1 MFGTI
6 LVANRGEIAV
16 RIMRACR
23 ELGIRTVAVYSDAD
37 RFAYHTR
44 VADVAIRIGP
54 APAGEGYLHIPAII
68 QAARETGAEAIH
80 PGYGFL
86 SENAEF
92 AEACAGAGI
101 VFIGP
106 PPEAIRLMGSKIA
119 AKAAV
124 EQAGVPII
132 PGYQGAEQDPK
143 SLAREAKRLGFPV
156 MIKAAAG
163 GGGKGMRA
171 VETPE
176 DFPDALAA
184 AQREALAAFGNATVF
199 LEKLI
204 VRPRH
209 IEFQI
214 LADQHGRCLHLG
226 ERECSIQRRHQKV
239 IEEAPSAALTPELRA
254 EMGAV
259 AVRAAQAA
267 GYVNAG
273 TVEFMLDGDGRY
285 YFLEMNTRL
294 QVEHPV
300 TELVSGRDLVHWQ
313 IAIAAGM
320 PLTIPDPVTPRGHA
334 IEVRLYAE
342 DPATGLPATGTAL
355 ALHTPHGPGIRLDA
369 GLEAGDAVGMWYDPM
384 LAKLI
389 VWGDDRALAV
399 TRLQDALADL
409 AVLGLTTNL
418 PLLRRIA
425 ADERFISGETYTD
438 FLSDPRYTAITDSE
452 ETHDATWQRLIVA
465 AAAFER
471 DETRDHP
478 TIKRSPWAAG
488 ALRSGEFTTRY
499 AFHDEIIP
507 VTLHADPHVSGGWHA
522 LVNGDPVSL
531 GGATE
536 HDPMLL
542 YRVGAAMTLR
552 QGICQARFWAAR
564 DPATNAILVT
574 DGQVTLS
581 CAPPRPLDID
591 VAAHG
596 SGGVVGG
603 MRSITAPMAGTI
615 IQVRVQ
621 PGDHVAA
628 RQTLVI
634 MSAMKMEHS
643 LTAPSAAIVRS
654 VHAKAGDV
662 VTGGAALVEL
672 EAAEDI

>member
-1 MFGTI
+1 MFRAI

-16 RIMRACR
+16 RVMHACR

-37 RFAYHTR
+37 RFALHAR
-44 VADVAIRIGP
+44 LADVAVRIGP
-54 APAGEGYLHIPAII
+54 APAGESYLNIPAII
-68 QAARETGAEAIH
+68 RAAQESGAEAIH

-92 AEACAGAGI
+92 AEACAEAGI

-106 PPEAIRLMGSKIA
+106 SPAAIRLMGSKIA

-124 EQAGVPII
+124 QQAGVPVI

-171 VETPE
+171 VARAE

-184 AQREALAAFGNATVF
+184 AQREAQAAFGDATVF

-204 VRPRH
+204 MRPRH

-239 IEEAPSAALTPELRA
+239 IEEAPSAALSPELRA

-273 TVEFMLDGDGRY
+273 TVEFMLDTDGRY

-313 IAIAAGM
+313 IAIAAGA
-320 PLTIPDPVTPRGHA
+320 PLAIPEPVTPRGHA

-355 ALHTPHGPGIRLDA
+355 ALHMPRGPGIRLDF
-369 GLEAGDAVGMWYDPM
+369 GLEAGDSVGMWYDPM

-389 VWGDDRALAV
+389 VWGDDRAMAV
-399 TRLQDALADL
+399 TRLHDALADL

-425 ADERFISGETYTD
+425 ADERFVSGETFTD
-438 FLSDPRYTAITDSE
+438 FLSDSRYNTITQVSDPRQE
-452 ETHDATWQRLIVA
+452 KWQRLLVA

-471 DETRDHP
+471 DEGRDQP
-478 TIKRSPWAAG
+478 VVKRSPWAAG
-488 ALRSGEFTTRY
+488 ALRSGEFTARY
-499 AFHDEIIP
+499 AFHDEIIT
-507 VTLHADPHVSGGWHA
+507 VALRDDPRIPGGWSA
-522 LVNGDPVSL
+522 SVNGAAVAL
-531 GGATE
+531 EGATE
-536 HDPMLL
+536 SDPFLL
-542 YRVGAAMTLR
+542 HRGGAALTLR
-552 QGICQARFWAAR
+552 QGTRQARFWAAR

-574 DGQVTLS
+574 DGQTTLA

-591 VAAHG
+591 LAAHG
-596 SGGVVGG
+596 GGAATTGT
-603 MRSITAPMAGTI
+603 RSIIAPMAGTV

-621 PGDHVAA
+621 AGDHVEA

-634 MSAMKMEHS
+634 MSAMKMEHT
-643 LTAPSAAIVRS
+643 LTAPSPMIVRR
-654 VHAKAGDV
+654 VRVQAGDV
-662 VTGGAALVEL
+662 VAGGAVLVEL
-672 EAAEDI
+672 EAAENA